1 MLPARLRTR
10 FFPACLASLAMLVAS
25 FYLEAALDLVPC
37 ALCFSQRVLLGS
49 YVLVCLLAL
58 LLGPRG
64 KHVRRY
70 MAAALSCALAGAA
83 LAARHVWLQ
92 GAVSMACPEPLRRVF
107 EQPWYEAAK
116 ALLWNGSDCGSLTW
130 SFIDLTLP
138 EWSLMAFLLL
148 ASVPLTYLLAY
159 RLRALAKA

>member
-1 MLPARLRTR
+1 MLPACLRTC

-25 FYLEAALDLVPC
+25 FYLEAALDLLPC

-49 YVLVCLLAL
+49 YALVCFVAL

-64 KHVRRY
+64 KDVRRY
-70 MAAALSCALAGAA
+70 MLAALVCALTGAV

-92 GAVSMACPEPLRRVF
+92 GVVSEACPEPSPRVF
-107 EQPWYEAAK
+107 EQPWYEAAQ

-148 ASVPLTYLLAY
+148 ASVPLTYLVAY
-159 RLRALAKA
+159 RLRSLAQA